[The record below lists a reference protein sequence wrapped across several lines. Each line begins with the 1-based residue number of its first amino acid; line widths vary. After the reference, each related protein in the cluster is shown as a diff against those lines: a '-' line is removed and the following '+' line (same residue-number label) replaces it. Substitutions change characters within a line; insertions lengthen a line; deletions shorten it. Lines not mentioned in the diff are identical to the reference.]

1 MNVFVVPV
9 EREGLLRSRQ
19 RLDHEHLVV
28 VLALRFAMAM
38 VPVMVMLLT
47 VIVVLVG
54 VVPVVVVAVMV
65 GVGLEVDFAA
75 HLLEMKVSIEV
86 ILQPQHALAALVRPQ
101 DEEGSS
107 GPARFT
113 LEGKPAILIEPEAAC
128 FSIFSLDKPLA
139 GQLLVERRTV
149 VRM

>member
-9 EREGLLRSRQ
+9 EREGLLRGRK
-19 RLDHEHLVV
+19 RLNHEHLVV
-28 VLALRFAMAM
+28 MLALRFAMVM
-38 VPVMVMLLT
+38 VPIMVMLLT
-47 VIVVLVG
+47 VVVIVVLVG

-65 GVGLEVDFAA
+65 GVGLEVKFAA
-75 HLLEMKVSIEV
+75 HLLEMKVSIEI

-107 GPARFT
+107 GPARFA

-128 FSIFSLDKPLA
+128 FAIFSLDEPLA
-139 GQLLVERRTV
+139 G
-149 VRM
+149 